1 VRVEIPFNQRSGLR
15 KGESMPERSGAQDN
29 SEGAMDKAADRLKE
43 AAGSLTGDKK
53 DEDREDAR
61 AEGRHDRFTE
71 LEEAYKGYAVYDQ
84 HYERLGRVDD
94 LFVDENDQ
102 PEYIGVKM
110 GFLLE
115 QKTVLIPMGIV
126 RVNDR
131 RNLVEVAA
139 DKDTIQEAPAFDS
152 NKDITPEY
160 EERVHRYFGLEREGS
175 SRERSAYGDYYASDF
190 TGERHSDQA
199 LAGVDTEYGERARS
213 EGRSGA
219 GSGDR
224 EHHDLERPPLG
235 GEETAKPRSDVGG
248 TSEAART
255 GEMPP
260 QGAGERE
267 IPSVRVYKRVRQRAP
282 RD

>member
-1 VRVEIPFNQRSGLR
+1 
-15 KGESMPERSGAQDN
+15 MAERSGGQDN
-29 SEGAMDKAADRLKE
+29 SEGAMDKAVNRMKE
-43 AAGSLTGDKK
+43 AIGSFGDNK
-53 DEDREDAR
+53 DEDRTDVR

-84 HYERLGRVDD
+84 HYEKLGKVDD

-102 PEYIGVKM
+102 PEYIGVKI

-131 RNLVEVAA
+131 RKLVEVAA
-139 DKDTIQEAPAFDS
+139 DKDTIQEAPAFDN

-175 SRERSAYGDYYASDF
+175 PHQRSGYGDYYTSDF

-199 LAGVDTEYGERARS
+199 LVGVDTEYGERADSQDRFGV
-213 EGRSGA
+213 GR
-219 GSGDR
+219 GDR
-224 EHHDLERPPLG
+224 VPGDLEQPPLG
-235 GEETAKPRSDVGG
+235 REETTEPRSDVAS

-255 GEMPP
+255 EGIP
-260 QGAGERE
+260 QHAPEGQETPR
-267 IPSVRVYKRVRQRAP
+267 VRVYKRVK
-282 RD
+282 